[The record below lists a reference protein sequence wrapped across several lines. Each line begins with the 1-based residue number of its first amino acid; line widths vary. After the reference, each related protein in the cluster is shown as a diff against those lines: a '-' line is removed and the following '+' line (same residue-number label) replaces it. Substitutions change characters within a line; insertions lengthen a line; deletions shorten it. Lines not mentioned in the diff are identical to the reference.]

1 MTSEQSRHL
10 LQSQSHGVYFDP
22 SLPRDDAR
30 IGAFSPY
37 VRLIGVRVRGIFRID
52 GQIDSHLIVAV
63 VAVAAEGMNEA
74 ERIEERGDR
83 RHGTVDLIDLGVP
96 AGGEEKVLTGI
107 AAPSGPRAAAMIVIV
122 VVVVVVEE
130 EGVRLGMIQVDVGTS
145 SAGRQTDDGG
155 RRVGVGVG
163 VGVVLLG
170 PFVVIWMPASMMMT
184 PMLLLHRL
192 DDVDEGRAVDG
203 APFLGAVPLSL
214 PLSLASALAVTLV
227 IVLALE
233 GGGRA
238 GGMLAAAAVA
248 SPLEGQREGQ

>member
-96 AGGEEKVLTGI
+96 AGAEEKVLTGI
-107 AAPSGPRAAAMIVIV
+107 AAPSGPRAAAI
-122 VVVVVVEE
+122 VVVEE

-155 RRVGVGVG
+155 RRVGVGV
-163 VGVVLLG
+163 VLG
-170 PFVVIWMPASMMMT
+170 AFVVIWMPASMMMT